1 MFDISK
7 YYTFLIPV
15 AIWFSIQ
22 GIKIVIFSLKHGWNL
37 RNTLMHVGY
46 GHMPSAHTGFVSSL
60 VTAVGY
66 YKGMDSGAFAV
77 AVILA
82 IMTIDDSIRLR
93 MYIGDQGGYLNRLV
107 EHLHL
112 EKEDFPKLKER
123 MGHRISEVIVGGILG
138 SFLTLA
144 LVKFLEIFP
153 LPTLNIF

>member
-1 MFDISK
+1 MLDISK

-15 AIWFSIQ
+15 TIWFFIQ
-22 GIKIVIFSLKHGWNL
+22 GIKIIIFSLRHGWNL

-60 VTAVGY
+60 VTSVGY
-66 YKGMDSGAFAV
+66 YAGLDSGAFAV

-82 IMTIDDSIRLR
+82 IMTVDDSIRLR
-93 MYIGDQGGYLNRLV
+93 MYIGDQGNYLNRLV

-112 EKEDFPKLKER
+112 EKEGFPKLKER

-138 SFLTLA
+138 FSLTLILA
-144 LVKFLEIFP
+144 KTLEIFNFP
-153 LPTLNIF
+153 VLNIF